1 MSMCAAMN
9 VATMRLTIGFALGTL
24 LTLAGCAETPST
36 EMETVKNAGSD
47 IAIEAP
53 TGIETLGKGWH
64 TIEPARDTVCSD
76 GSPYRFF
83 VRPGD
88 PKKLLF
94 YLQGGGGCADRE
106 RCDPEM
112 QPTYK
117 ATIPASEQPRFSG
130 IFNFNHPN
138 NPFLKHTVVMAP
150 YCTGDVHI
158 GAIDRV
164 YEAVEDGQTP
174 LTIHHQGRT
183 NVQAVLDWTY
193 ENITAPQNI
202 FVTGSS
208 AGSIPSPLY
217 ASVLASH
224 YPDAQ
229 LAQLG
234 DGSGGYRGMAET
246 RKNRDVWGTF
256 SYLKE
261 EPGFADELSANF
273 NYERLYIAA
282 ARANPDILFAQYDAA
297 EDAVQKRFL
306 NYAGISK
313 GSLLPSLEAN
323 HADIRAAVS
332 NFRTFIA
339 GGPSHTVLLR
349 PQFYTFAANG
359 VSIRDWVTDLVAHKP
374 VKNVKCTDC
383 ANEEFTGP
391 GIPAAMQP
399 LWDSWE
405 DPKTQ
410 YIEPFKIFD
419 NLYYVG
425 IDWVAAYLLVTS
437 DGLIL
442 IDSLY
447 GKWLQPLVGNIRKLG
462 FDPNDIKYLI
472 NTHGHFDHAGG
483 SALFQHNFGARVVMT
498 EEDWQ
503 IAQTVPDL
511 AQYYN
516 SIPTRDIVAHDGDS
530 VVLGDTRVDLFNTPG
545 HTIGVLTLRYQVKD
559 GEDSHTAVTLG
570 GVGLNFRGV
579 ERTETYIKSY
589 ERLQALQEGVA
600 VSLPNH
606 AEMGD
611 VFQRAALLASR
622 NAGAPHPFVDPDGYQ
637 ASLAQFI
644 SNAKIKLQGEKDG
657 TAADPLTELTKA
669 ISQ

>member
-1 MSMCAAMN
+1 MYAAKN
-9 VATMRLTIGFALGTL
+9 VASTLLTICLALAAL
-24 LTLAGCAETPST
+24 LTLASCGETPSPTTGNSMSEAPAT
-36 EMETVKNAGSD
+36 EIST
-47 IAIEAP
+47 P
-53 TGIETLGKGWH
+53 TGIASLPEGWH
-64 TIEPARDTVCSD
+64 TIEPKGDTVCSD

-88 PKKLLF
+88 PEKLLF

-117 ATIPASEQPRFSG
+117 PTVPAAEKPRFSG
-130 IFNFNHPN
+130 IFNFNHPD
-138 NPFLKHTVVMAP
+138 NPFLDHSVVMAP
-150 YCTGDVHI
+150 YCTADVHI
-158 GAIDRV
+158 GAVDRA
-164 YEAVEDGQTP
+164 YEAVEDGQVP
-174 LTIHHQGRT
+174 LTIHHQGRA

-193 ENITAPQNI
+193 ENVTAPQDI

-217 ASVLASH
+217 ASVLAAH
-224 YPDAQ
+224 YPEAK

-246 RKNRDVWGTF
+246 RANRDVWSTF
-256 SYLKE
+256 NYLNS
-261 EPGFADELSANF
+261 EPGFAQEQVENF

-282 ARANPDILFAQYDAA
+282 AKANPDILFAEYDAA

-306 NYAGISK
+306 NYSGISE

-323 HADIRAAVS
+323 HDDIRAEVS
-332 NFRTFIA
+332 NFRTYIA

-359 VSIRDWVTDLVAHKP
+359 VAIRDWVADLVARKP
-374 VKNVKCTDC
+374 VEDVKCRDC
-383 ANEEFTGP
+383 TQEEFAGP
-391 GIPAAMQP
+391 ALPAAMQT

-410 YIEPFKIFD
+410 YVEPFKIFD

-447 GKWLQPLVGNIRKLG
+447 GNWLQPLVGNIRKLG
-462 FDPNDIKYLI
+462 FDPNDVKYLI

-483 SALFQHNFGARVVMT
+483 SALFQHNFGARIVMT

-503 IAQTVPDL
+503 IAQTVPEL
-511 AQYYN
+511 SLFYN
-516 SIPTRDIVAHDGDS
+516 SIPRHDIVARDGDS
-530 VVLGDTRVDLFNTPG
+530 IVLGDTRVDLFNTPG
-545 HTIGVLTLRYQVKD
+545 HTEGVLTLRYQVKD
-559 GEDSHTAVTLG
+559 GNDTHTAITLG
-570 GVGLNFRGV
+570 GVGLNFSGV

-589 ERLQALQEGVA
+589 ERLQTLQDGIA

-606 AEMGD
+606 AAMGD
-611 VFQRAALLASR
+611 VFQRAARLTSR
-622 NAGAPHPFVDPDGYQ
+622 KPGEPHPFVDPDGYQ
-637 ASLAQFI
+637 ASLAQFLA
-644 SNAKIKLQGEKDG
+644 NAKVKLQGEKDG
-657 TAADPLTELTKA
+657 TAPDPLAELTKA
-669 ISQ
+669 ISE